1 MQTRQAS
8 YLDYL
13 GTPGTQLSIPVFQRQ
28 YSWGVWQC
36 EELWEDMLNAGAAGE
51 EHFIGSIV
59 YIEEPADGGRG
70 IERLFNVVDGQQR
83 TTTVSLLLI
92 ALREHLAA
100 SGGSVGG
107 LDARG
112 IDERFLHV
120 RGEDGRAPK
129 LSAAPGDQ
137 ATYAS
142 LLDGAPLPASY
153 KVSASMTANCAF
165 FREKLAELESPEPV
179 WRGLERLFAII
190 VLLDGDDD
198 PQLIFEG
205 INSKGMSLA
214 TSDLLRNKL
223 FYGASEAEQ
232 ERLLEQYWEPI
243 EAIFDN
249 GTDQLSFN
257 AALRCWLVGKDPSL
271 EKHSR
276 HELYSVFRKF
286 VNESYEGSIE
296 ELMGELLEHCRS
308 FKEQIRGPQVKRH
321 LDWAVGEA
329 PAGAANRIFG
339 LN

>member
-1 MQTRQAS
+1 MQTHQAN
-8 YLDYL
+8 YLEYL
-13 GTPGTQLSIPVFQRQ
+13 ETPGTQLSIPVFQRQ

-36 EELWEDMLNAGAAGE
+36 EELWEDILRAGVASE

-59 YIEEPADGGRG
+59 YTEEPAGGQRG
-70 IERLFNVVDGQQR
+70 VERLFNVVDGQQR
-83 TTTVSLLLI
+83 TTTVSLLLL
-92 ALREHLAA
+92 ALRDHLAA
-100 SGGSVGG
+100 TGGSVCG
-107 LDARG
+107 LDAAQVDARY
-112 IDERFLHV
+112 LHLQ
-120 RGEDGRAPK
+120 GADGRAPK

-142 LLDGAPLPASY
+142 LLDGTPLPQRY
-153 KVSASMTANCAF
+153 KVSGCMTTNYAYF
-165 FREKLAELESPEPV
+165 KDKLALGELEQM

-190 VLLDGDDD
+190 VMLDGDDD

-205 INSKGMSLA
+205 INSKGVSLA

-223 FYGASEAEQ
+223 FYGADEAEQ
-232 ERLLEQYWEPI
+232 QRLLEQYWEPI
-243 EAIFDN
+243 EALFDN
-249 GTDQLSFN
+249 GTNQLAFN
-257 AALRCWLVGKDPSL
+257 AALRCWLVEKDSSL
-271 EKHSR
+271 EKHNR

-286 VNESYEGSIE
+286 VNESYQGSIE

-339 LN
+339 IN

>member
-1 MQTRQAS
+1 MQTSQAS
-8 YLDYL
+8 YLDFL
-13 GTPGTQLSIPVFQRQ
+13 GTAGAQLSIPVFQRQ

-36 EELWEDMLNAGAAGE
+36 EELWEDILNAGQASE

-59 YIEEPADGGRG
+59 YTEEPASGECG

-83 TTTVSLLLI
+83 TTTVSLLLT
-92 ALREHLAA
+92 ALRDHLAA
-100 SGGSVGG
+100 SGGNVCG
-107 LDARG
+107 LSAAQ

-120 RGEDGRAPK
+120 QGGGAKAPK

-153 KVSASMTANCAF
+153 KVSTCMTANYAF
-165 FREKLAELESPEPV
+165 FKEKLESADLEGMWHGLES
-179 WRGLERLFAII
+179 LFAII

-223 FYGASEAEQ
+223 FYGADEAEQ
-232 ERLLEQYWEPI
+232 QRLLEQYWEPI

-257 AALRCWLVGKDPSL
+257 AALRCWLVGKDSSL
-271 EKHSR
+271 EKHNR

-286 VNESYEGSIE
+286 VNESYQGTIE
-296 ELMGELLEHCRS
+296 ELMSELLEHCRS

-339 LN
+339 IN